1 MVQSMK
7 TLLIMRHAKSSWGD
21 ESLPDHERPLN
32 ARGERDAPRMGQL
45 LRREGLIPQAILAS
59 TATRAR
65 ASAQMVADACGF
77 EGEIDFEANLY
88 GAAPEVC
95 RQVLSLL
102 PDAVQIAL
110 VVAHNPGLEELLSDL
125 TGEAEHLPTGAIA
138 YIELALDRWAGLGLD
153 TEAQLMHLWRP
164 RDIT

>member
-1 MVQSMK
+1 
-7 TLLIMRHAKSSWGD
+7 
-21 ESLPDHERPLN
+21 
-32 ARGERDAPRMGQL
+32 MGQL

-125 TGEAEHLPTGAIA
+125 TGEAEHLTTGAIA